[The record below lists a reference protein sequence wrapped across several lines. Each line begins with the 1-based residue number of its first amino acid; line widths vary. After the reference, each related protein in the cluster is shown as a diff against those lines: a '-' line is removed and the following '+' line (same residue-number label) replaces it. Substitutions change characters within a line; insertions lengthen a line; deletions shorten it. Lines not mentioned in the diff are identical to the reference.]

1 MGNNNQHTMA
11 DHHNQ
16 NGFTLLEIL
25 LAITIFAIGL
35 LAVATMQVSAIH
47 GNKLG
52 NEWTQAT
59 TLAQQ
64 QLETLKSG
72 DITTAAYTPGGPYS
86 DPNNPITGTG
96 TSGGIFTRS
105 WTIAANTTF
114 SVRTTV
120 TVSWTQKGVNHS
132 VAFTSVTR
140 GGGI

>member
-1 MGNNNQHTMA
+1 MENRNQQPMA
-11 DHHNQ
+11 VHHNQ

-35 LAVATMQVSAIH
+35 LAVAAMQVSAIH

-59 TLAQQ
+59 SLAQQ
-64 QLETLKSG
+64 QLEALKSG
-72 DITTAAYTPGGPYS
+72 DITTATYTAGVYN
-86 DPNNPITGTG
+86 DANNPMTGTG
-96 TSGGIFTRS
+96 ANGGIFNRS

-114 SVRTTV
+114 SVRATV

-132 VAFTSVTR
+132 VALTSVTR

>member
-1 MGNNNQHTMA
+1 MGNKNKNTMA

-35 LAVATMQVSAIH
+35 LAVATMQISAIQ

-64 QLETLKSG
+64 QLEALKSG
-72 DITTAAYTPGGPYS
+72 DITTATYTAGAYF
-86 DPNNPITGTG
+86 DANNPMTGTG
-96 TSGGIFTRS
+96 ASGGIFNRS

-120 TVSWTQKGVNHS
+120 TVSWIQKGVNHS
-132 VAFTSVTR
+132 VALTSVTR
-140 GGGI
+140 GGGG